1 MNSPGL
7 LVGRLLR
14 ARIGHRDRAK
24 RSAGFTLIELLVVM
38 SIIVVLAG
46 ISLGLYTNSVT
57 RANESVLK
65 VDLFQMREALDQ
77 YYADKNKYPPSLE
90 VLVEEKY
97 VRAIPEDPFTKSPD
111 TWQTILSEPDPGN
124 PSAEIGIFDVK
135 SGSDR
140 TAMDGTRYSDW

>member
-7 LVGRLLR
+7 LAGPLLR
-14 ARIGHRDRAK
+14 ALGGHRDHAK
-24 RSAGFTLIELLVVM
+24 RSAGFTLIEVLVVM
-38 SIIVVLAG
+38 TIIVVLAG
-46 ISLGLYTNSVT
+46 ISLALYTNSVT

-97 VRAIPEDPFTKSPD
+97 VRAIPQDPFTKSTD

-124 PSAEIGIFDVK
+124 PAAEIGIFDVK

>member
-46 ISLGLYTNSVT
+46 ISLGIYTNSVT

-97 VRAIPEDPFTKSPD
+97 VRAIPQDPFTKSTD
-111 TWQTILSEPDPGN
+111 SWQTILSEPDPGN

-140 TAMDGTRYSDW
+140 TALDGTRYSDW

>member
-14 ARIGHRDRAK
+14 ALIGHRDSTK
-24 RSAGFTLIELLVVM
+24 RSAGFTLIEVLVVM
-38 SIIVVLAG
+38 TIIVVLAS
-46 ISLGLYTNSVT
+46 ISLALYTNSVT

-77 YYADKNKYPPSLE
+77 YYADKNKYPSSLE

-97 VRAIPEDPFTKSPD
+97 VRAIPQDPFTKSTD